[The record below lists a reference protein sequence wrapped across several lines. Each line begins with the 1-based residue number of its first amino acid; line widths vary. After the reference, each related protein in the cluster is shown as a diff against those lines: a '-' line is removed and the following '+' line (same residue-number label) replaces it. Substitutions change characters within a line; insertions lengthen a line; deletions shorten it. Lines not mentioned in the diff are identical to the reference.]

1 MSPGAEA
8 LSKLNSPR
16 VDTRRAERRAL
27 TLASF
32 DDLAR
37 ELDRIEHAARPDG
50 EGLRVTGNWSAGQIL
65 EHIAKAIERSMD
77 GFSAPPASTRPAPRG
92 LTALSD
98 RPVHARAIDAERALR
113 ATLLAHPFSPD
124 SPGFALPGEINPA
137 LYVWTNDGAARLR
150 VALARIRDGHPM
162 ARSSPTIGPLSQE
175 EWAAVHLRHAA
186 LHLSFIILG
195 QWR

>member
-1 MSPGAEA
+1 MSTGADA

-37 ELDRIEHAARPDG
+37 ELDRIEHAARPEGD
-50 EGLRVTGNWSAGQIL
+50 GLRVTGNWSAGQIL

-77 GFSAPPASTRPAPRG
+77 GFSTLPASMRPAPRG

-98 RPVHARAIDAERALR
+98 RPAHARALAAEHSLR
-113 ATLLAHPFSPD
+113 ATLLADSFSPD
-124 SPGFALPGEINPA
+124 SPGFSLPREIDPA
-137 LYVWTNDGAARLR
+137 MYVWTNDGAARLR

-162 ARSSPTIGPLSQE
+162 AKPSPTIGPLSQE
-175 EWAAVHLRHAA
+175 EWAALHLRHAA